1 MLNKEL
7 SYNNTPGRPGFDR
20 RMTKEEINEL
30 PLRKWQG
37 PVEVIN
43 SAERANVAAHSLG
56 EEKLLGFDTE
66 TRPAFK
72 KGQSY
77 SPALLQL
84 ATATKV
90 WIFQVGAI
98 GLTEPVCSLLTNPS
112 IIKAGVSLR
121 FDVAELQKITH
132 FPPAGFVELADTA
145 KSMGIKNHGLR
156 GLAAVTLGFRI
167 SKSARTS
174 NWAKPE
180 LSPQQIAYAATDA
193 WVGRE
198 IYQKFIAD

>member
-1 MLNKEL
+1 MLHKEF
-7 SYNNTPGRPGFDR
+7 SNSKNPDRPGFDR
-20 RMTKEEINEL
+20 RMTKDEINEL
-30 PLRKWQG
+30 PLKRWQG
-37 PVEVIN
+37 SVEVVN
-43 SAERANVAAHSLG
+43 NAERAKIAAQDLA

-84 ATATKV
+84 AGGSKV
-90 WIFQVGAI
+90 WIFQLGAI
-98 GLTEPVCSLLTNPS
+98 GLTKPVRNLLINPS

-121 FDVAELQKITH
+121 FDVAELQKITP
-132 FPPAGFVELADTA
+132 FSPAGFVELADTA
-145 KSMGIKNHGLR
+145 KNLGIKNHGLR
-156 GLAAVTLGFRI
+156 GLAAVILGFRI

>member
-1 MLNKEL
+1 
-7 SYNNTPGRPGFDR
+7 
-20 RMTKEEINEL
+20 MTKDEINEL
-30 PLRKWQG
+30 PLKKWQG

-43 SAERANVAAHSLG
+43 RPDRAMTAAQTLA

-66 TRPAFK
+66 TRPAFR

-77 SPALLQL
+77 APALLQL
-84 ATATKV
+84 ATDTKV
-90 WIFQVGAI
+90 WIFQLWAT
-98 GLTEPVCSLLTNPS
+98 GLTEPVRNLLMDPS

-121 FDVAELQKITH
+121 YDIAELQKISH

-145 KSMGIKNHGLR
+145 KSLGIKNHGLR
-156 GLAAVTLGFRI
+156 GLAAVILGFRI

-180 LSPQQIAYAATDA
+180 LSTQQITYAATDA

-198 IYQKFIAD
+198 IYQKIAPE